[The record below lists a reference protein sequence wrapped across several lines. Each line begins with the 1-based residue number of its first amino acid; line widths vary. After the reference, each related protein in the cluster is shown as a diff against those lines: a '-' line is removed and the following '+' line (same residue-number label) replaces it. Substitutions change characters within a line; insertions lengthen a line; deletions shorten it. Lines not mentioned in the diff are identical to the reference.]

1 MPLQFWRSPGQG
13 TKDTDPLLE
22 AASPPQ
28 IEDECL
34 KTDEEDSDDDSEEDG
49 DVKEAR
55 TERLRETGG
64 WLGYLKDFTIFL
76 PYVIPKRDIK
86 VQTCLLICLITIAMQ
101 RVLHVAIPYVLGV
114 IADKV
119 THGSIPIREL
129 LVFLAF
135 DFLHGESGLVFVQ
148 DLSKIPIKQFS
159 YKQLTNAAFC
169 HVMSQSIDFH
179 STQDSAEVMKA
190 VEQGEAL
197 GNVLETV
204 VTEIVPTLI
213 DVVIACTIFYRKFTP
228 VVGMV
233 LLGASILYLAAE
245 ASSTRFT
252 TDDRRTATKA
262 ERIQIRKMHQAI
274 QGWQTVTYFNQFKG
288 EASVFSSAVDDHM
301 RAKKRFEVRQ
311 ALVKALVELLVPTT
325 FFALAYL
332 ILQRIAAGTAS
343 PGDFVFF
350 LTYWDSIIYPLKFL
364 TDHVRWLVRDFVDAE
379 RVLHLLQTQPSVMDA
394 PAAYPLALRDGEVR
408 FLDVSFKYESTRY
421 ALRHVSFT
429 ASLGQTVALVGQTG
443 AGKSSILKLLL
454 RLHDVTSGS
463 ITISEKDIRHITLSS
478 LRDAVSV
485 VPQAPTFFNTSIMEN
500 VRYARRTATDEQV
513 YEVCR
518 AAAIHDTI
526 IRYPKGYSTHVGERG
541 VKLSGGEAQRLA
553 IARALL
559 KDAPIV
565 LLDEATSAVDTV
577 TEGNIKRAL
586 EKLKEGRIVIV
597 IAHRLST
604 IVDADLILVMHEG
617 SIVERGTHE
626 ELYEKKG
633 WYYELQKFWYR
644 DGKNTEEEPNAT
656 QYHAA
661 VVHTPISNSTELTL
675 REIRIPHSQTNHA
688 TADLQC
694 NVEDASNSA
703 LVRLRSGRDDDEVG
717 SDIDSANTSNI

>member
-13 TKDTDPLLE
+13 SKDTDPLLE
-22 AASPPQ
+22 AAFPPE
-28 IEDECL
+28 IEDDYL
-34 KTDEEDSDDDSEEDG
+34 KTDEEESDDDSDEDE

-55 TERLRETGG
+55 AERLRQTGG

-86 VQTCLLICLITIAMQ
+86 VQICLLICLVTIAIE
-101 RVLHVAIPYVLGV
+101 RVLQVAIPYVLGV
-114 IADKV
+114 IVDKV

-129 LVFLAF
+129 LIFLAL
-135 DFLHGESGLVFVQ
+135 DHLNSESGLIFVQ
-148 DLSKIPIKQFS
+148 ELSKIPIKQFS
-159 YKQLTNAAFC
+159 YKQLTNAAFS

-197 GNVLETV
+197 GNVLEMV
-204 VTEIVPTLI
+204 VIEIVPTLI
-213 DVVIACTIFYRKFTP
+213 DVIVACTIFYRKFTP

-233 LLGASILYLAAE
+233 LLGASILFMAAE
-245 ASSTRFT
+245 AFSTRLT
-252 TDDRRTATKA
+252 TGHRRNVTKA

-274 QGWQTVTYFNQFKG
+274 QGWQTVTYFNQFKR
-288 EASVFSSAVDDHM
+288 EASVLSGAVSDHM
-301 RAKKRFEVRQ
+301 KVRTRFEVRQ
-311 ALVKALVELLVPTT
+311 ALIKALVELLVPTT

-332 ILQRIAAGTAS
+332 ILQRIAAGKAS

-364 TDHVRWLVRDFVDAE
+364 TENVRWLVRDFVDAE

-394 PAAYPLALRDGEVR
+394 PEAYPLAVRDGEVR
-408 FLDVSFKYESTRY
+408 FDDVSFKYDSSRY
-421 ALRHVSFT
+421 ALRDVSFT
-429 ASLGQTVALVGQTG
+429 VSPGQTVALVGQTG

-463 ITISEKDIRHITLSS
+463 ITISKQDIRHVTLSS

-500 VRYARRTATDEQV
+500 VRYACGTATDE
-513 YEVCR
+513 EVHEACR

-526 IRYPKGYSTHVGERG
+526 IRYSKGYNTHVGERG

-577 TEGNIKRAL
+577 TEGNIKRAF

-604 IVDADLILVMHEG
+604 IVDANSILVLHEG
-617 SIVERGTHE
+617 TIVERGTHE
-626 ELYEKKG
+626 ELCEKKG
-633 WYYELQKFWYR
+633 RYYELWKQ
-644 DGKNTEEEPNAT
+644 
-656 QYHAA
+656 
-661 VVHTPISNSTELTL
+661 S
-675 REIRIPHSQTNHA
+675 
-688 TADLQC
+688 
-694 NVEDASNSA
+694 
-703 LVRLRSGRDDDEVG
+703 
-717 SDIDSANTSNI
+717 